1 MLRSHRLF
9 IAARALAGLSQSE
22 LASQAGVALSV
33 LQAIEQNRSDPKLS
47 TILALL
53 DVLKSKGIEL
63 LPETGQVAWGLF
75 VVTGS
80 EADLT
85 GSIRPIA
92 TQPAVPADDRKTL
105 GPTPPSIRS
114 RRSEVGKLKPP
125 SDG

>member
-33 LQAIEQNRSDPKLS
+33 LQAIEQNRSDPKLT

-53 DVLKSKGIEL
+53 DVLKSKGVEL
-63 LPETGQVAWGLF
+63 LPETGQVAFGLF
-75 VVTGS
+75 VTVGS

-85 GSIRPIA
+85 GSIRPTTA
-92 TQPAVPADDRKTL
+92 PPLVPAGDPDTRGSTSR
-105 GPTPPSIRS
+105 TTRS
-114 RRSEVGKLKPP
+114 KRSTAGKPEP
-125 SDG
+125 

>member
-1 MLRSHRLF
+1 M
-9 IAARALAGLSQSE
+9 SQSE
-22 LASQAGVALSV
+22 LASAAGVALSV
-33 LQAIEQNRSDPKLS
+33 LQAFEQNRSDPKLS

-92 TQPAVPADDRKTL
+92 AQPAGPAEDCKTP
-105 GPTPPSIRS
+105 GPKSRS
-114 RRSEVGKLKPP
+114 TRGKRSGVGKLKPP